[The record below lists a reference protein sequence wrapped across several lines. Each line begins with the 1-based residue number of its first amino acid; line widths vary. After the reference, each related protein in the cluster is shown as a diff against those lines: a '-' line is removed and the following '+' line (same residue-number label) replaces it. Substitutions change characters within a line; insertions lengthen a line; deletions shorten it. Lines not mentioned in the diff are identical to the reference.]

1 MSRMNR
7 GPQRRADLL
16 EVVEENKSTRAKRS
30 PQQQLDLLDE
40 RLGHGLGAGR
50 ERKRLQK
57 LLANSKKD
65 KNNNKKSKR
74 EKQ

>member
-16 EVVEENKSTRAKRS
+16 EVVEENKSARTKRS

-40 RLGHGLGAGR
+40 RLGAGIGASR
-50 ERKRLQK
+50 ERKRLQG
-57 LLANSKKD
+57 LLTNSKNSK
-65 KNNNKKSKR
+65 NNKKGKR
-74 EKQ
+74 DKQ